1 MSAGIDPATLA
12 RKDLIEKTI
21 VLAFHWDNLLADAR
35 LRSSSH
41 PIGASPRYPNQTFGF
56 PLQRHRAGA
65 TSMLQIE
72 CPQSAFPSK
81 ITNPLN
87 AHTRFLS
94 VVIS

>member
-1 MSAGIDPATLA
+1 
-12 RKDLIEKTI
+12 
-21 VLAFHWDNLLADAR
+21 
-35 LRSSSH
+35 
-41 PIGASPRYPNQTFGF
+41 
-56 PLQRHRAGA
+56 
-65 TSMLQIE
+65 MLQIE